1 MPAGRLTKRIIDGLP
16 VEPRDYYFWDTDL
29 KGFGFRVRK
38 TGARSFIAQYRIGG
52 RNTVVQRVTIGTYGK
67 MTVEEARE
75 AARKVLAKA
84 ELGEDVAEQKAK
96 ERAEKTLADLCDLY
110 LLEGCELKKASTL
123 KSDKGRIARHIKPLL
138 GTKRIGKITSAD
150 IEKFMRDVA
159 NGKTAVDVKT
169 GKHGRA
175 IVKGGKGTA
184 TRTVRLL
191 GGIFTFAIK
200 QRMLKTN
207 PAHGVAKYADKKGER
222 YLSTDELMRLG
233 ASIRLAETDGLP
245 WDIDATKP
253 KAKHVAKTN
262 QQTKMSPHVAGA
274 LRLLL
279 FTGCRLREVLHL
291 RWEHVDFERGLLLL
305 PDSKT
310 GRKTVVLNAPA
321 LAILNE
327 LPRVGD
333 YVIAGESDE
342 KPRSDLK
349 RPWSQITKHA
359 GLEGLRIHDLRHSF
373 ASFGAGGGMGLP
385 IVGKLLGH
393 ANSATTAR
401 YAHLDADPLRMASN
415 RIGSTIAAALSAQ
428 PETPSKI
435 VPIGTGMKR

>member
-1 MPAGRLTKRIIDGLP
+1 MPNGRITKRSIDALQAEGS
-16 VEPRDYYFWDTDL
+16 DYYFWDTDL
-29 KGFGFRVRK
+29 KGFGCRVRK

-52 RNTVVQRVTIGTYGK
+52 RNTVVQRVTIGSYGK
-67 MTVEEARE
+67 MTVDEARE

-96 ERAEKTLADLCDLY
+96 ERAEKTMADLCDLY
-110 LLEGCELKKASTL
+110 VAEGCELKKASTL
-123 KSDKGRIARHIKPLL
+123 KSDRGRIERHIKPLL

-191 GGIFTFAIK
+191 GGIFSFAIR

-207 PAHGVAKYADKKGER
+207 PAHGIAKFADKRNER
-222 YLSTDELMRLG
+222 FLSTEELIRLG

-245 WDIDATKP
+245 WEVDENHP
-253 KAKHVAKTN
+253 KAKHVAKEKRAT
-262 QQTKMSPHVAGA
+262 TMSPHVAGA
-274 LRLLL
+274 MRLLL
-279 FTGCRLREVLHL
+279 FTGCRLREILDL
-291 RWEHVDFERGLLLL
+291 KWEHVDFERGLLLL

-321 LAILNE
+321 LAVLND
-327 LPRVGD
+327 LIRVGL
-333 YVIAGESDE
+333 YVIAGEDPE

-349 RPWSQITKHA
+349 RPWAQITKHA
-359 GLEGLRIHDLRHSF
+359 GLDGLRIHDIRHSF
-373 ASFGAGGGMGLP
+373 ASFGAAGGMGLP

-401 YAHLDADPLRMASN
+401 DLRP
-415 RIGSTIAAALSAQ
+415 GS
-428 PETPSKI
+428 PP
-435 VPIGTGMKR
+435 V